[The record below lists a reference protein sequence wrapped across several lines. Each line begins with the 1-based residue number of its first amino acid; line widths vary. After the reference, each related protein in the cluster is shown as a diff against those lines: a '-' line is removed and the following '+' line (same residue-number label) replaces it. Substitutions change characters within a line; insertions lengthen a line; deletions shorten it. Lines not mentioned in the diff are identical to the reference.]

1 MEAKWANVVD
11 DGQRIVVNLN
21 RKRAARCTANIVGAS
36 QPVLSQ
42 RSSLNSSF
50 NKLGKRKRSD
60 PCKINNGSRLERS
73 LLKNYMN
80 FSKSGLPQR
89 FLYYQN
95 GQWIDYPQEVL
106 ELVRRHFQLKNAVVE
121 VELNGR
127 HLLLDILY
135 MIQLELKTGLQKH
148 IAWIDEADH
157 CFFPEF
163 LSCVSEMHEC
173 CQSKLEDDPTV
184 VLPEPN
190 GTREIKLQVEIGI
203 TGVNSSKLEECVE
216 ESNIHAKRSKR
227 ELKSFSKDL
236 EIRDNDHQMSD
247 AKMREASGE
256 NQQIAEN
263 TTTKSELMHG
273 ILDSDTVKNMFTVGM
288 GSSINAKKIEVRS
301 CSSHLMQ
308 TRLEL
313 FRKQIEI
320 TKKNRGN
327 PNLQYGWLAAS
338 KDALS
343 SIMTYGL
350 GHGGSKIVSSY
361 GVGVHLTP
369 LNHAHTSASYCDD
382 DENGIRYL
390 VFCCVILGNVEVVSP
405 GSVQCHPSTEDF
417 DSGVDDL
424 QCPRH
429 YIVWN
434 MNVNTHIFPEYVVC
448 FKMSLGVDG
457 AGALVAE
464 DGRIDVS
471 GVTTIEG
478 RQGQV
483 QLYGSPVESEK
494 CKPFPQFE
502 NSSQEK
508 AVILGSS
515 SLKTPKSRWMPF
527 PQLFEA
533 ISKEASPEAMK
544 LVNDHYDTFK
554 SKKINREDFIKKL
567 RSIVGDTL
575 LRSTLMGLQCK
586 QPSTSTCTLKVPK
599 QEKDC

>member
-1 MEAKWANVVD
+1 MEAKWAKVID

-21 RKRAARCTANIVGAS
+21 RKRAAQCTANIVGAS
-36 QPVLSQ
+36 QPVVSQ

-60 PCKINNGSRLERS
+60 PCKINNGSCLKRS

-95 GQWIDYPQEVL
+95 GQWIDYPQEIL
-106 ELVRRHFQLKNAVVE
+106 ELVRRHFQLKNAAVE
-121 VELNGR
+121 VELNGC

-135 MIQLELKTGLQKH
+135 MIQFELKTGLQKR
-148 IAWIDEADH
+148 IAWIDEADR

-163 LSCVSEMHEC
+163 PSCVSEMHEC
-173 CQSKLEDDPTV
+173 CQSKLENDPTV
-184 VLPEPN
+184 VLPESN
-190 GTREIKLQVEIGI
+190 GTCEIKLQLEIGI
-203 TGVNSSKLEECVE
+203 TGVNSSTLEECVE
-216 ESNIHAKRSKR
+216 ESNIHAKKTKL
-227 ELKSFSKDL
+227 ELKSFRKDL

-247 AKMREASGE
+247 AKMREASGG

-273 ILDSDTVKNMFTVGM
+273 ILDSDTVKNMFSVSM
-288 GSSINAKKIEVRS
+288 GSSINANILEVRR
-301 CSSHLMQ
+301 CSSNLMQ
-308 TRLEL
+308 TRFEL
-313 FRKQIEI
+313 FRKQVEI

-327 PNLQYGWLAAS
+327 PNLQYGWLAAT
-338 KDALS
+338 KDDLS

-350 GHGGSKIVSSY
+350 GHGGPKIVSSC
-361 GVGVHLTP
+361 GIGVHLTP
-369 LNHAHTSASYCDD
+369 LNHAHMSASYCDD

-405 GSVQCHPSTEDF
+405 GSVQCHPSTKDF
-417 DSGVDDL
+417 DGGVDDL
-424 QCPRH
+424 QSPHH

-448 FKMSLGVDG
+448 FKMSLGADG

-464 DGRIDVS
+464 DSRIDVS
-471 GVTTIEG
+471 GVTTSKG
-478 RQGQV
+478 HQGQV
-483 QLYGSPVESEK
+483 QLYRSPVESR
-494 CKPFPQFE
+494 C
-502 NSSQEK
+502 QEK
-508 AVILGSS
+508 TLILGSS
-515 SLKTPKSRWMPF
+515 SLKTPKSKWMPF
-527 PQLFEA
+527 PLLFEV

-544 LVNDHYDTFK
+544 LVNVHYDQFK
-554 SKKINREDFIKKL
+554 SKKISREDFIKKL

-575 LRSTLMGLQCK
+575 LRSTVMGLHCK
-586 QPSTSTCTLKVPK
+586 QPSESPRTLKVPK
-599 QEKDC
+599 QEQDC